1 MKRHAE
7 SHLDHGL
14 TTAQVEFLME
24 TFAARDSFFIETV
37 ELPEALG
44 TVPCGLHGPI
54 TGDAPIAEADVTY
67 AKRGTRAW
75 KSRLIDRPAKPSR
88 SVTVIAGPHEETCP
102 VCNGKGEYSPMAKME
117 NHHMPGDVV
126 QCGYNR
132 YLPGETGCVGG
143 KIKHACIVYTAFG
156 GPLAPQEPGDVRRQL
171 EAVEEQRTER
181 HRRGEPDPGMGLSDE
196 VERGRLDPD
205 VYGKILVLRKKRVES
220 DAFWAQH
227 ALSREQG
234 E

>member
-37 ELPEALG
+37 ELPEALD

-75 KSRLIDRPAKPSR
+75 KSRLVDRPAKPSR
-88 SVTVIAGPHEETCP
+88 SVTIIAGPHEETCKSTHD
-102 VCNGKGEYSPMAKME
+102 VLRVGGCNGSGKTEHAGMHAGAAWHE
-117 NHHMPGDVV
+117 
-126 QCGYNR
+126 
-132 YLPGETGCVGG
+132 ETCEKCNGAG
-143 KIKHACIVYTAFG
+143 KIKHACILYTAFG
-156 GPLAPQEPGDVRRQL
+156 GPLAPQEPGDIRRQL

-196 VERGRLDPD
+196 AERARLDPAI
-205 VYGKILVLRKKRVES
+205 YGKIVMLRAKRAES
-220 DAFWAQH
+220 DAFWTQH
-227 ALSREQG
+227 ALTREG
-234 E
+234 